1 MEGLRNKIWLEA
13 KHYSYY
19 EDLLLPDNYVF
30 VSVNQEAKLIEY
42 YDYSK
47 RICDLQLFHTFFKLT
62 EAEGNLE
69 EKRINSKISKAIG
82 LYVNEIEQSRDIE
95 HIEFRLELFRLL
107 KTFSDEHSKSTTT
120 SLIESIYTP
129 YLEIDPSLLDVG
141 IANTVDSFNK
151 FSFSNENKQATIEI
165 DVHVM
170 ETNQP
175 GTVYHLNLPMSWTP
189 LDINCQIIKI
199 KMGEMNKRS
208 DEIDEIVSSYKD
220 AYMLNVCGCDEIFHG
235 NKCQISQ
242 YKVYEK

>member
-1 MEGLRNKIWLEA
+1 MIWFDA
-13 KHYSYY
+13 KNYPCFD
-19 EDLLLPDNYVF
+19 DLLLPDNYVF

-69 EKRINSKISKAIG
+69 EKLINSKISKAIG

-95 HIEFRLELFRLL
+95 HIEFRLELFHFL
-107 KTFSDEHSKSTTT
+107 KANFEEHSQSTTT

-141 IANTVDSFNK
+141 IANTVDSFNN
-151 FSFSNENKQATIEI
+151 FSFSNENNQQTIEI

-175 GTVYHLNLPMSWTP
+175 GTVYHLNIPMIWTP
-189 LDINCQIIKI
+189 SDINSQIIKI
-199 KMGEMNKRS
+199 KMGEMNKS
-208 DEIDEIVSSYKD
+208 NEEIDEIVNRYKD

-235 NKCQISQ
+235 SKCHISQ
-242 YKVYEK
+242 YKVIFIILSSK